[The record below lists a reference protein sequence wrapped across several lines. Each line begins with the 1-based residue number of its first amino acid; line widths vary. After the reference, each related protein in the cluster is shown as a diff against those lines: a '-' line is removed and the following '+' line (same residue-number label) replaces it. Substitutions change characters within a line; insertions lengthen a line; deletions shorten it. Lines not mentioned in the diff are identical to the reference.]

1 MKIVWRNPN
10 WIHRTSFSIVKTLT
24 VEHTEEVRVFYHSS
38 RGHQAFG
45 TLFELLVN
53 RDAFSHAA

>member
-10 WIHRTSFSIVKTLT
+10 SIDLTALLVVKTLA
-24 VEHTEEVRVFYHSS
+24 VEQPDGLRVFYRSCW
-38 RGHQAFG
+38 GPGAFG

-53 RDAFSHAA
+53 GDAASRAA